1 MHSFQTCLVVWKLC
15 IFTFNVSSTR
25 SLAVANQLLHLL
37 LVKLV
42 VVQAKTNL
50 CATSSLEANISYN
63 YLVQM

>member
-15 IFTFNVSSTR
+15 IFTFYVSSTR

-37 LVKLV
+37 PVKLV

-63 YLVQM
+63 CLVQM